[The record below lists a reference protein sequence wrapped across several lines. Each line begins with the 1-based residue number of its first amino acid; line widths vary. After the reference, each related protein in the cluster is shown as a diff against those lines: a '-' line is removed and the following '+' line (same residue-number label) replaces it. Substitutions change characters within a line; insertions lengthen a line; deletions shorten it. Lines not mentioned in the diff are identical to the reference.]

1 MIVMSN
7 VDSLNLIHP
16 MWIDRVCNRL
26 ARGEGIRASFQE
38 QLELF
43 YGKLV
48 QSLDSGNPRW
58 LEPVI
63 DEWTRNQT
71 VTDLEKKEASLPP
84 ILEQLILITYE
95 VCRENL
101 SSQIALELIGAI
113 LPIYTYLLEY
123 AGRVET
129 EQHIN
134 HISQEL
140 EKSRETSE
148 NLDKSK
154 SDFIA
159 IAAHELKTPLT
170 LIEGYAAMLQEQLH
184 INPGQAEIML
194 KGIDNGTRRLREIVD
209 DMIDVSLIDN
219 NLLALNFQPVWLN
232 RLLDVIWH
240 EIQDTI
246 LHRRLQY
253 FVQSFPGYDEMI
265 FADGERLFQALRN
278 IVLNAIKFT
287 PDGGEIMV
295 SGRKLPGFIE
305 VIVTDTGIGIDPEF
319 HSAIFEK
326 FGHLGNVSLHSSSKT
341 KFKGGGPGLGL
352 PIAKGI
358 IEAHGGAIWVES
370 DGFDEVNC
378 PGATF
383 HILIPER
390 KEPPDEKISRLFRNP
405 AGVDQAQD
413 ILVDPVRQV

>member
-43 YGKLV
+43 YEKLV

-101 SSQIALELIGAI
+101 SPQIALELIGAI

-123 AGRVET
+123 AAKVET

-246 LHRRLQY
+246 LQRRLQY

-305 VIVTDTGIGIDPEF
+305 VIVTDTGIGINPEF

-326 FGHLGNVSLHSSSKT
+326 FGRLGNVSLHSSSKT

-390 KEPPDEKISRLFRNP
+390 KEPPDAKISRLFRNP

-413 ILVDPVRQV
+413 ILVDPVRQA